1 MERYSIGVL
10 PYIYGNVP
18 VFKLLLN
25 IIDKGFT
32 KAESHIF
39 IILTEISTWAF
50 ALLMF
55 KALLILMIS

>member
-10 PYIYGNVP
+10 PHIYENVP

-25 IIDKGFT
+25 IIDKDFT

-39 IILTEISTWAF
+39 IILTEMS
-50 ALLMF
+50 
-55 KALLILMIS
+55 S